1 MRLATGYK
9 ENQSGFPESF
19 GPPFSD
25 KIKLRGPMMEQSS
38 RGKSRLSILL
48 GIAAILL
55 FAAAGAFLWI
65 FNNRI
70 HDLQTHLTAVEQHAA
85 SVERDVIEKSNQL
98 IATQQQA
105 LRAEHRSDEL
115 DAANQKSQSQVEQLQ
130 QESAASAA
138 AAAQA
143 TKETQEAEASRQQA
157 VTDLE
162 DMQKRRAAE
171 LDRMQQALSRIVP
184 TTRTPTGM
192 VMQLANKSFRFDFDS
207 AAIRPEN
214 RETLSRIAGV
224 LLASEGY
231 RLFIDGH
238 TDDVGTDGYNRGL
251 SERRAGSV
259 REYLVKAGVP
269 ADIIEVKGFGKSNPL
284 VKAKTT
290 DAREQ
295 NRRVEIGIV
304 DTIIHYDTAG
314 DAARDS
320 TPAPK

>member
-1 MRLATGYK
+1 
-9 ENQSGFPESF
+9 
-19 GPPFSD
+19 
-25 KIKLRGPMMEQSS
+25 MEQSA
-38 RGKSRLSILL
+38 RGRARLPILL
-48 GIAAILL
+48 GVAAILV
-55 FAAAGAFLWI
+55 FAGMGAFLWLL
-65 FNNRI
+65 NNRI
-70 HDLQTHLTAVEQHAA
+70 HDLQTHLSGVEQHAA
-85 SVERDVIEKSNQL
+85 SVEREVIEKSNQVNSLQGQL
-98 IATQQQA
+98 IATQEQA

-115 DAANQKSQSQVEQLQ
+115 DAANRESQSQVQQLR

-138 AAAQA
+138 AAEQA
-143 TKETQEAEASRQQA
+143 AKETQEAQASRQKA
-157 VTDLE
+157 VSELE
-162 DMQKRRAAE
+162 SMRQRRAAE

-184 TTRTPTGM
+184 TTRTPSGM

-207 AAIRPEN
+207 AALKAEN

-238 TDDVGTDGYNRGL
+238 TDDVGTDEYNQRL

-259 REYLVKAGVP
+259 RDYLVKAGLP
-269 ADIIEVKGFGKSNPL
+269 ANIIDVKGFGKSNPL
-284 VKAKTT
+284 VRAKTP
-290 DAREQ
+290 DAREK

-314 DAARDS
+314 DATKES

>member
-1 MRLATGYK
+1 MEPPPRK
-9 ENQSGFPESF
+9 RSGLPIF
-19 GPPFSD
+19 
-25 KIKLRGPMMEQSS
+25 
-38 RGKSRLSILL
+38 L
-48 GIAAILL
+48 GVAAILL
-55 FAAAGAFLWI
+55 LAAAGAFLWI

-70 HDLQTHLTAVEQHAA
+70 QDLQTHLTGVEQHAA
-85 SVERDVIEKSNQL
+85 SVERDVIQKSNQVNALQGQL

-105 LRAEHRSDEL
+105 LNAEHRSDEL
-115 DAANQKSQSQVEQLQ
+115 DAANKQSQSQVEQLQ

-143 TKETQEAEASRQQA
+143 AKERQEAQASRQQA
-157 VTDLE
+157 VSELE
-162 DMQKRRAAE
+162 DMRQRRVAE
-171 LDRMQQALSRIVP
+171 LDRMQQALSRIAP
-184 TTRTPTGM
+184 TVRTPSGM

-238 TDDVGTDGYNRGL
+238 TDDVGTDQYNRGL
-251 SERRAGSV
+251 SERRAGTI
-259 REYLVKAGVP
+259 RDYLVKAGVP
-269 ADIIEVKGFGKSNPL
+269 ADIIDVKGFGKSNPL
-284 VKAKTT
+284 VKAKTP
-290 DAREQ
+290 DAREK

-314 DAARDS
+314 DASKNS

>member
-1 MRLATGYK
+1 
-9 ENQSGFPESF
+9 
-19 GPPFSD
+19 
-25 KIKLRGPMMEQSS
+25 MEQSAQK
-38 RGKSRLSILL
+38 RSRLPIFL
-48 GIAAILL
+48 GVVTILL
-55 FAAAGAFLWI
+55 FAAGGAFLWI
-65 FNNRI
+65 VDNQV
-70 HDLQTHLTAVEQHAA
+70 HDLQAQLSRAEQHAA
-85 SVERDVIEKSNQL
+85 SIERDVVQKSNQVSSLQGQL

-105 LRAEHRSDEL
+105 LRAEHHSDEL
-115 DAANQKSQSQVEQLQ
+115 EATNRESQSQVQQLR

-143 TKETQEAEASRQQA
+143 AKETQEAVTSRQKA
-157 VTDLE
+157 LGELE
-162 DMQKRRAAE
+162 SIRRQRAAE

-207 AAIRPEN
+207 AALKPEN

-238 TDDVGTDGYNRGL
+238 TDDVGTNQYNQGL

-259 REYLVKAGVP
+259 RDYLVKAGVP
-269 ADIIEVKGFGKSNPL
+269 ADIIAVKGFGKSNPL
-284 VKAKTT
+284 VQAKTS
-290 DAREQ
+290 DAREK

-304 DTIIHYDTAG
+304 DTIINYQLDGVATEQSKTHP
-314 DAARDS
+314 R
-320 TPAPK
+320 